1 VREAKQ
7 AAFELRKREM
17 IIARDLQY
25 REAKL
30 QRMREI
36 RDRIEIEQKLREQE
50 LSQMERIEV
59 TLGYRLHVIISK

>member
-59 TLGYRLHVIISK
+59 TLGYRLHVII